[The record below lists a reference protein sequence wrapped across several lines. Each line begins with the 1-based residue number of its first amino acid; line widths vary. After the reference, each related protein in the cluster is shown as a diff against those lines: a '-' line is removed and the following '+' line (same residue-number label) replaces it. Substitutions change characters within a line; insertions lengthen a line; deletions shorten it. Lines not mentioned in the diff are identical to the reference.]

1 MKYKNKNKNKKKPK
15 EKSEYGYSAHLKT
28 PKFPME
34 WFFFTLIQFIHEL
47 LGAFDFFPRCE
58 FASFD
63 FSRIKI
69 LI

>member
-1 MKYKNKNKNKKKPK
+1 MKYKNKNKKKLK

-47 LGAFDFFPRCE
+47 LGAFNFLPGRE
-58 FASFD
+58 YASFD